1 MFTYYKPN
9 MANLKGK
16 LGREIMAAI
25 RDTPLSDHSKL
36 NRLAEEGI
44 KSVLAERKR
53 DGWFYAFIYQ
63 NPFLL

>member
-1 MFTYYKPN
+1 VIKIRRKFMVKCYKPN
-9 MANLKGK
+9 MTNLKGK

-25 RDTPLSDHSKL
+25 KNTPPSNHSKL

-53 DGWFYAFIYQ
+53 DC
-63 NPFLL
+63 

>member
-1 MFTYYKPN
+1 MIKVRRRKTMFIYYKPN

-44 KSVLAERKR
+44 KSVLAERKK
-53 DGWFYAFIYQ
+53 
-63 NPFLL
+63 NN

>member
-1 MFTYYKPN
+1 

-44 KSVLAERKR
+44 KSVLAERKK
-53 DGWFYAFIYQ
+53 
-63 NPFLL
+63 NN

>member
-16 LGREIMAAI
+16 LGREIMTAI
-25 RDTPLSDHSKL
+25 KNTPPSNHSKL

-53 DGWFYAFIYQ
+53 
-63 NPFLL
+63 NN